1 VTAPAPARPRRYVQ
15 LPPWYPWVN
24 TLIQV
29 ALVTVVVILLLQN
42 GQLSQANQENITA
55 QHVSSLQQCQ
65 LANETRLQD
74 IAIWNRLLSVSPT
87 TAAGK
92 AEVADLKHLVKVKDT
107 PRDCAAAYPLK
118 K

>member
-1 VTAPAPARPRRYVQ
+1 MSAPGPAPRRTVQ
-15 LPPWYPWVN
+15 LPAWYPWVN
-24 TLIQV
+24 TAIQV
-29 ALVTVVVILLLQN
+29 ALTVVVVILLLQN
-42 GQLSQANQENITA
+42 GQLSQANQANITA

-74 IAIWNRLLSVSPT
+74 IAIWNRLLSVSPS
-87 TAAGK
+87 AAAAK
-92 AEVADLKHLVKVKDT
+92 AEVADLERLVKAKDT